1 MEMYGRTLCVTFD
14 ELVGSGIMSKPNFD
28 KYVRERKFLVL
39 QKGGNGRKVLVAYA
53 SLPDSIRAAYDAQY
67 PNAKKYVQKQITPM
81 VAIKK

>member
-39 QKGGNGRKVLVAYA
+39 QKGGNGRKV
-53 SLPDSIRAAYDAQY
+53 
-67 PNAKKYVQKQITPM
+67 
-81 VAIKK
+81 